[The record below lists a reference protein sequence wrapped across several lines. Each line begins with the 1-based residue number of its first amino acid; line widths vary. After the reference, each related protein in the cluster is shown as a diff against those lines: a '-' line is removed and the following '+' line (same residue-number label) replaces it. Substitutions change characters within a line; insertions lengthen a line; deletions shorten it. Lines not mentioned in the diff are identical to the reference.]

1 MRIRN
6 PISELVS
13 WLQPGNLH
21 VVARKVDEKPVAQA
35 AASRQRASR
44 EAERAQL
51 ARVSDARALPVRA
64 LPGKAPVRV
73 QLARV
78 QLARAADVKPSVL
91 LLRKNRVDARSPF
104 PVGRQ

>member
-1 MRIRN
+1 
-6 PISELVS
+6 
-13 WLQPGNLH
+13 
-21 VVARKVDEKPVAQA
+21 VDEKPVAQA

-51 ARVSDARALPVRA
+51 ARVPDARALPVRA
-64 LPGKAPVRV
+64 LPVRAP
-73 QLARV
+73 ARV
-78 QLARAADVKPSVL
+78 QLARAVDVKPSVL